1 MTSAERSGRRASIHP
16 QLGDAVDIF
25 RVREYFEAITKVRD
39 IARRVREDAAF
50 LNTVRRALLK
60 LPTDARPSAGA
71 KRLWPPLSRTIGL
84 RRTRVAIVATGGSGA
99 LASLVGVLR
108 ACQEQGIRPHAMSF
122 ASGAALFA
130 FPIAAGKTPD
140 EVAEF
145 ALGLDPTD
153 WVDPNWRG
161 FAGILPT
168 GGRGFAGI
176 IKGSKLER
184 TYSDFLGDVTLGEL
198 QIPAYAPIWNIE
210 HNRIEY
216 IGPRTHPQVSVAHA
230 IRMSISLPLF
240 VDPVWWRGGHWCDGG
255 IVDIFPVHP
264 VLDIEQPPDVVLAVN
279 CFYPPGFAGEDATG
293 WREHFWSVLDIADQ
307 VVTAQH
313 VQLARENLRRLRAEV
328 PTVMMMDPVPYEV
341 VRRAGFYAQ
350 FLERRDW
357 PAFMR
362 AGRRDATRLLR
373 KLPQAHPVSFSRA
386 HTRHRGK

>member
-1 MTSAERSGRRASIHP
+1 
-16 QLGDAVDIF
+16 VDIF

-71 KRLWPPLSRTIGL
+71 KRLWPPLSRTIRL

-184 TYSDFLGDVTLGEL
+184 TYSDFL
-198 QIPAYAPIWNIE
+198 A
-210 HNRIEY
+210 
-216 IGPRTHPQVSVAHA
+216 
-230 IRMSISLPLF
+230 
-240 VDPVWWRGGHWCDGG
+240 
-255 IVDIFPVHP
+255 
-264 VLDIEQPPDVVLAVN
+264 
-279 CFYPPGFAGEDATG
+279 
-293 WREHFWSVLDIADQ
+293 
-307 VVTAQH
+307 
-313 VQLARENLRRLRAEV
+313 
-328 PTVMMMDPVPYEV
+328 
-341 VRRAGFYAQ
+341 
-350 FLERRDW
+350 
-357 PAFMR
+357 
-362 AGRRDATRLLR
+362 
-373 KLPQAHPVSFSRA
+373 
-386 HTRHRGK
+386 